1 MRCFSASSWLSWR
14 SWLPSATYLP
24 LGLKRKLRVVER
36 SRGAPSFALVDADV

>member
-1 MRCFSASSWLSWR
+1 
-14 SWLPSATYLP
+14 LPSATYLP